1 MTVYL
6 ATFCFIYILT
16 ILSPVHYSHPVTIMR
31 LHFWRHATVHTD
43 SLHQVLVH
51 YSHSVTKCDCISGD
65 MLLYIQIYY
74 TRSSPLFTSSD
85 NNAAMFLATRY
96 CISII
101 LIFRPSFTSSDNNV
115 TVYLATFCCIYIF
128 TMLSPVHYSHPVTIM
143 RPYFWRHATVHTD
156 LISLVHYSH
165 PVT

>member
-1 MTVYL
+1 MLLLIHANCIKSSLLFTSSDNKATVFP
-6 ATFCFIYILT
+6 ATSYSTCR
-16 ILSPVHYSHPVTIMR
+16 LSISISVHYSHP
-31 LHFWRHATVHTD
+31 
-43 SLHQVLVH
+43 
-51 YSHSVTKCDCISGD
+51 VTKCDCISGD

-156 LISLVHYSH
+156 LIC
-165 PVT
+165 

>member
-1 MTVYL
+1 LLHIHPYYTKSSSLFTSSDNNATAFL
-6 ATFCFIYILT
+6 ATCYCTYRFTTPSFSPLFT
-16 ILSPVHYSHPVTIMR
+16 LS
-31 LHFWRHATVHTD
+31 D
-43 SLHQVLVH
+43 
-51 YSHSVTKCDCISGD
+51 KCDCISGD

-156 LISLVHYSH
+156 LIC
-165 PVT
+165 